1 MVQLKEKYVTDGN
14 GRKTA
19 VVLDMRDYKKL
30 LDYMDDLED
39 AADLVRAEKTA
50 KKFISWKELKR
61 RLKAEGGL

>member
-1 MVQLKEKYVTDGN
+1 MVQLKEQYVTDCN

-30 LDYMDDLED
+30 MDYMEDLED

-50 KKFISWKELKR
+50 KKFISWKELKG
-61 RLKAEGGL
+61 RLKVEGRL